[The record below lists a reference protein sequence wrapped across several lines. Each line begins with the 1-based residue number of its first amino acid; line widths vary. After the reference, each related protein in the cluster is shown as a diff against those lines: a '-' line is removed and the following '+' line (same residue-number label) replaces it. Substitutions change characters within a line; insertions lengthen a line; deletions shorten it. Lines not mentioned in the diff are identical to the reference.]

1 MGLGARFLRGAQMSL
16 VCDVCFRVE
25 FSASGWPFVQW
36 SPTECVSEGGRE
48 ASIIGRLLPTRSSC
62 AIGKNY
68 KSQFFSLHVIFQSPF
83 LVAHIQIRLF
93 LHYLAVCI
101 ITSVKET
108 IWHVFFLFM
117 FCRRSPGGVCSLRES
132 VPRLFEPS
140 GSRFLRLVL
149 HGQPGPAAHQGVL
162 SIFLEIVWRFRQRGV
177 LHHRN
182 WKGRRGQSP
191 GVDCWNMAQGVI
203 LFSADRSGG
212 CSLCAG
218 KTRVWLAE
226 WSLSNSVH
234 RKGLLCH

>member
-1 MGLGARFLRGAQMSL
+1 MLSFNLHFFWLTFKYICSY
-16 VCDVCFRVE
+16 
-25 FSASGWPFVQW
+25 
-36 SPTECVSEGGRE
+36 
-48 ASIIGRLLPTRSSC
+48 IISQFALLPLWKRLLDT
-62 AIGKNY
+62 
-68 KSQFFSLHVIFQSPF
+68 FFCVF
-83 LVAHIQIRLF
+83 L
-93 LHYLAVCI
+93 
-101 ITSVKET
+101 
-108 IWHVFFLFM
+108 

-191 GVDCWNMAQGVI
+191 GVDCWIVAQGVI

-218 KTRVWLAE
+218 ETRVWLAE
-226 WSLSNSVH
+226 WSLPNSVH
-234 RKGLLCH
+234 RKDLFCH